1 MLTIYII
8 TPIIIIINLM
18 IWRSFKRS
26 RL

>member
-8 TPIIIIINLM
+8 IPIIIINLM
-18 IWRSFKRS
+18 NWRSFKRS